1 MSDLLFFLYMILNI
15 PLMLLGMSFV
25 TWKNEFKTLGINKI
39 IRLEVL
45 LVVLTA
51 IVVTIKRAYI

>member
-1 MSDLLFFLYMILNI
+1 MNDLLFFLYMILNV
-15 PLMLLGMSFV
+15 PLIVLGMSFV
-25 TWKNEFKTLGINKI
+25 TWKNEFKALGVNKI

-51 IVVTIKRAYI
+51 IVITIKRSCI